1 MNKIYGLLFSMLS
14 FQMSFAQ
21 TNVNLVDNKY
31 LEDQI
36 YISATYNLLLHKPSL
51 INQNGFSGGFSIGF
65 IKDLPINKPRTIGF
79 GVGIGYS
86 FNALI
91 QNLKISQNAG
101 LTTFNKVID
110 YTVNKITL
118 NSLEFPIEFR
128 WRNSSPSRYRFWRIY
143 SGIKFSYLM
152 VGKTKYKDSNEI
164 IVTKNIKELNRF
176 QYGLTLAI
184 GYGTWNLYM
193 YYAINPLFNN
203 AFIYQ
208 EKINSKQLNIGFKF
222 YIM

>member
-128 WRNSSPSRYRFWRIY
+128 WRNSSPSRYRFWCR
-143 SGIKFSYLM
+143 
-152 VGKTKYKDSNEI
+152 
-164 IVTKNIKELNRF
+164 
-176 QYGLTLAI
+176 
-184 GYGTWNLYM
+184 
-193 YYAINPLFNN
+193 
-203 AFIYQ
+203 
-208 EKINSKQLNIGFKF
+208 SK
-222 YIM
+222 